1 MRRNRIFF
9 AVLLGVLGLAKFA
22 VASPNIVLIL
32 TDDHGWSQT
41 SQVTD
46 PRVPASISRYLETPN
61 MNRLAKEGMRFTSG
75 YSPAPLEK
83 PFCVQISYYAQHLSV
98 VCKQQT
104 QRMPDMSSIIGS
116 SGSPKPVTFT
126 WMVLLEKGPVSEVYL
141 ASKGKDNCP
150 SRCA

>member
-1 MRRNRIFF
+1 MHRNRIFF

-75 YSPAPLEK
+75 YSPAPLV
-83 PFCVQISYYAQHLSV
+83 F
-98 VCKQQT
+98 
-104 QRMPDMSSIIGS
+104 R
-116 SGSPKPVTFT
+116 
-126 WMVLLEKGPVSEVYL
+126 
-141 ASKGKDNCP
+141 
-150 SRCA
+150 